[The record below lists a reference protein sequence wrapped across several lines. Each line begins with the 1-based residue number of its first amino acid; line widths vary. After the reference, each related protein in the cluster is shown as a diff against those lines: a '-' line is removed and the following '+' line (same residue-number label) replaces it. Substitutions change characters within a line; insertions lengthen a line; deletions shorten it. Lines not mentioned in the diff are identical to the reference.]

1 MTFFERKYSKKK
13 KRKKNKLWTMKIIII
28 RIKNII
34 KAAGTVTRYF
44 RKIKFSWSL
53 IDKKNF
59 GLI

>member
-34 KAAGTVTRYF
+34 KAAGTVTRNF
-44 RKIKFSWSL
+44 RKIKF
-53 IDKKNF
+53 
-59 GLI
+59 